1 MAKQTP
7 LIAASKFSVRDYRD
21 AKRDWSARLLI
32 APAAAAV
39 TMGAARRSGA
49 HAAATATA
57 ARVVPTRRNP
67 NVVGV
72 GIAEKLVQGRPTGVL
87 AVKFFVRTKFPKSAV
102 ARSQALPKTI
112 DGLPV
117 DIEEAGTFRALAK
130 RRRRAGAS
138 AATMPNPRIRMRPAL
153 PGCSIGFRIP
163 GDQFVMCGTFGALV
177 KTSRHI
183 YILSNNH
190 VLADEN
196 RLPLHSPIFQP
207 ALMDDGRIASD
218 QIAELSRFI
227 RLRATRFNK
236 IDAALAEPLAR
247 NLVGRNVLHIGAVG
261 GTATAEIDMMVH
273 KFGRTTSY
281 TAGRVTSV
289 DTDVVVEYETAEFSF
304 ENQIIVRGANNQM
317 FSDSGDSGSIILQR
331 GTNAAIGLLFG
342 GSPSHTIVNHI
353 GNVLRSLR
361 VRMA

>member
-7 LIAASKFSVRDYRD
+7 LIAAGKFSVRDYRD
-21 AKRDWSARLLI
+21 AKRDWSARLLV
-32 APAAAAV
+32 ALATAV
-39 TMGAARRSGA
+39 IPQGATRRAGA
-49 HAAATATA
+49 HATASATAT
-57 ARVVPTRRNP
+57 RVVPARRNP

-72 GIAEKLVQGRPTGVL
+72 GIAEKLVNGRPTGVL
-87 AVKFFVRTKFPKSAV
+87 AVKFFVRTKFPTGAV
-102 ARSQALPKTI
+102 VRSQALPKSI

-117 DIEEAGTFRALAK
+117 DVEETGTFRAFAK
-130 RRRRAGAS
+130 RPKRA
-138 AATMPNPRIRMRPAL
+138 AATMPNPRVRLRPAL
-153 PGCSIGFRIP
+153 PGCSVGFRIP

-177 KTSRHI
+177 RTSRRV

-196 RLPLHSPIFQP
+196 RLPLHSPVFQP
-207 ALMDDGRIASD
+207 ALMDDGRIATD

-227 RLRATRFNK
+227 RLRANRFNK

-247 NLVGRNVLHIGAVG
+247 NLVGKTVLHVGAVG
-261 GTATAEIDMMVH
+261 GTAAAEIDMMVH

-304 ENQIIVRGANNQM
+304 ENQIIVRGANGQM

-331 GTNAAIGLLFG
+331 GSNAAIGLLFG
-342 GSPSHTIVNHI
+342 GSPSHTIANHI
-353 GNVLRSLR
+353 TNVLRSLR

>member
-32 APAAAAV
+32 APAAAAIP
-39 TMGAARRSGA
+39 MGATRRAGA
-49 HAAATATA
+49 HAAASAKA

-87 AVKFFVRTKFPKSAV
+87 AVKFFVRTKFPAGAV

-117 DIEEAGTFRALAK
+117 DIEEAGTFRAFAK

-138 AATMPNPRIRMRPAL
+138 AGTMPNPRIRMRPAL

-177 KTSRHI
+177 KTSRRI

-207 ALMDDGRIASD
+207 ALMDDGRIATD
-218 QIAELSRFI
+218 QIAELARFI
-227 RLRATRFNK
+227 RLRANRFNK

-247 NLVGRNVLHIGAVG
+247 NLVGRDVLHIGAVG
-261 GTATAEIDMMVH
+261 GTAAAEIDMMVH

-304 ENQIIVRGANNQM
+304 ENQIIVRGANNLM

-342 GSPSHTIVNHI
+342 GSPSHTIANHI
-353 GNVLRSLR
+353 ANVLRSLR